1 MQLTEGE
8 IAALRY
14 YIGDVS
20 GNDPFWGNG
29 KAYLVLNALFYP
41 GIVTERARAAEG
53 KPLDPEILA
62 DEERLR
68 TVCRDLLSV
77 FRKSACDAPLTL
89 FRVERLADCRLN
101 VQAGHLI
108 SFTSTSTA
116 GFLPGYRDRR
126 GIALMRF
133 RLPAGTPCIP
143 MNKVLPVYA
152 KAEEAEVLLPPL
164 LHCRFEEIPLTEAE
178 RAITDVDGKGPAVSV
193 LATAE
198 GLAPVPEAAACVL
211 YPDGNAAGQRVY
223 RALCSGDEPDAADA
237 ELYSLWKRQFVL
249 SVIAEARG

>member
-1 MQLTEGE
+1 MQLKEAE

-20 GNDPFWGNG
+20 GDDPFWGDG
-29 KAYLVLNALFYP
+29 RAYLVLNALFYP

-53 KPLDPEILA
+53 KPLNPAILA

-68 TVCRDLLSV
+68 TVCTDLLSV
-77 FRKSACDAPLTL
+77 FQRSACEAPLTL
-89 FRVERLADCRLN
+89 YRVERLADYRLN
-101 VQAGHLI
+101 VEAGHLI

-116 GFLPGYRDRR
+116 GFLPAYRDRR

-133 RLPAGTPCIP
+133 QLPAGTPCIP
-143 MNKVLPVYA
+143 MNKALPVYA
-152 KAEEAEVLLPPL
+152 KAGEAEVLLPPL
-164 LHCRFEEIPLTEAE
+164 LRCQFAEVPLTEAE
-178 RAITDVDGKGPAVSV
+178 RVITDADGKEPAVSV

-223 RALCSGDEPDAADA
+223 RALCSGNEPDAADA
-237 ELYSLWKRQFVL
+237 ELYSLWKRQFIL
-249 SVIAEARG
+249 SVIAGAR